1 MSLKFYLKG
10 LAAATAT
17 TTAAHSHVCVHSAF
31 RKIKH
36 ISFIIHVLSN

>member
-10 LAAATAT
+10 LATATA
-17 TTAAHSHVCVHSAF
+17 TAAHSHVCVHSAF

-36 ISFIIHVLSN
+36 IAFIIHVLSN